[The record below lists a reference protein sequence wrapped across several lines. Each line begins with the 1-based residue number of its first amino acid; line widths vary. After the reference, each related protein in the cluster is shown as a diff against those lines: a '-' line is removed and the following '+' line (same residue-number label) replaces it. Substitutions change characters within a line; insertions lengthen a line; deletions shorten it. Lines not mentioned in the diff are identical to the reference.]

1 MTNNAPPSDNL
12 PPVSIPNSELRM
24 GFFEHLD
31 ELRQR
36 LLRAFFAFIVGTVI
50 GMVFAEAVLRYLVS
64 PYAERLVVL
73 GPTGS
78 VVTYFRV
85 ALMLGGII
93 GFPIILYQ
101 VLLFVL
107 PGLKPNEKRVLIYSL
122 PPVMILFL
130 IGVAFAWFILVPP
143 AIGFLAGF
151 QTDIFRPEWTA
162 DQYIGFITALLFW
175 MGVAFELPLVMF
187 VLALLGLVGAGMLI
201 RQWRI
206 AIVLSSVAA
215 AVITPT
221 VDPIN
226 MILVMGPLLV
236 LYTISIFLV
245 IIGRR
250 INTPPETTS

>member
-1 MTNNAPPSDNL
+1 MNNAPPSDNL
-12 PPVSIPNSELRM
+12 TPVSIPDSELRM
-24 GFFEHLD
+24 SFFDHLN
-31 ELRQR
+31 ELRTR
-36 LLRAFFAFIVGTVI
+36 LLWAFFAFITGTVI
-50 GMVFAEAVLRYLVS
+50 SMFFADAVLRYLVS

-85 ALMLGGII
+85 ALMMGGII

-101 VLLFVL
+101 ILLFVL
-107 PGLKPNEKRVLIYSL
+107 PGLKTNEKRILIYSL
-122 PPVMILFL
+122 PPVMVLFL

-143 AIGFLAGF
+143 AVGFLAGF

-187 VLALLGLVGAGMLI
+187 VLSLLGLVRVGMLI

-206 AIVLSSVAA
+206 AIVLSAVAA

-226 MILVMGPLLV
+226 MILVMGPLLM
-236 LYTISIFLV
+236 LYTISIGLV
-245 IIGRR
+245 LIGQR
-250 INTPPETTS
+250 INSPAENS

>member
-1 MTNNAPPSDNL
+1 MINNAPPSDNL
-12 PPVSIPNSELRM
+12 PPVPIPDGELRM
-24 GFFEHLD
+24 GFFDHLN

-36 LLRAFFAFIVGTVI
+36 LLWAFFAFIAGTTI
-50 GMVFAEAVLRYLVS
+50 SMFFADVVLRYLVS

-85 ALMLGGII
+85 ALMMGGII

-101 VLLFVL
+101 ILLFVL
-107 PGLKPNEKRVLIYSL
+107 PGLKTSEKRILIYSL
-122 PPVMILFL
+122 PPVMVLFL

-143 AIGFLAGF
+143 AVGFLAGF

-187 VLALLGLVGAGMLI
+187 VLSLLGLVRVGMLI

-206 AIVLSSVAA
+206 AIVLSAVAA

-226 MILVMGPLLV
+226 MILVMGPLIV
-236 LYTISIFLV
+236 LYTISIGLV
-245 IIGRR
+245 LIGQRV
-250 INTPPETTS
+250 NTPTENK

>member
-1 MTNNAPPSDNL
+1 MNNVPVSDNL
-12 PPVSIPNSELRM
+12 PPVAIPNTELRM
-24 GFFEHLD
+24 SFFDHLD
-31 ELRQR
+31 ELRRR
-36 LLRAFFAFIVGTVI
+36 LMWAFFSLIIGTVA
-50 GMVFAEAVLRYLVS
+50 GMFFAETVLRYLVS
-64 PYAERLVVL
+64 PYSERLVVL

-85 ALMLGGII
+85 ALMIGGII
-93 GFPIILYQ
+93 GFPMILYQ

-107 PGLKPNEKRVLIYSL
+107 PGLRPKEKRILMFSL
-122 PPVMILFL
+122 PPIMILFL

-143 AIGFLAGF
+143 AVGFLSGF

-175 MGVAFELPLVMF
+175 MGVAFELPLLMF
-187 VLALLGLVGAGMLI
+187 VLALLGLVSAGLLL

-206 AIVLSSVAA
+206 AIVLAAVAS

-226 MILVMGPLLV
+226 MMLVMGPLLG
-236 LYTISIFLV
+236 LYVISIFLV

-250 INTPPETTS
+250 INTPPETTA

>member
-1 MTNNAPPSDNL
+1 MMNNAPPSDNL
-12 PPVSIPNSELRM
+12 TPVSIPDSELRM
-24 GFFEHLD
+24 SFFDHLN
-31 ELRQR
+31 ELRTR
-36 LLRAFFAFIVGTVI
+36 LLWAFFAFITGTVI
-50 GMVFAEAVLRYLVS
+50 SMFFADAVLRYLVS

-85 ALMLGGII
+85 ALMMGGII

-101 VLLFVL
+101 ILLFVL
-107 PGLKPNEKRVLIYSL
+107 PGLKTNEKRILIYSL
-122 PPVMILFL
+122 PPVMVLFL

-143 AIGFLAGF
+143 AVGFLAGF

-187 VLALLGLVGAGMLI
+187 VLSLLGLVRVGMLI

-206 AIVLSSVAA
+206 AIVLSAVAA

-226 MILVMGPLLV
+226 MILVMGPLLM
-236 LYTISIFLV
+236 LYTISIGLV
-245 IIGRR
+245 LIGQR
-250 INTPPETTS
+250 INSPAENS

>member
-1 MTNNAPPSDNL
+1 MTNNAPQSDNL
-12 PPVSIPNSELRM
+12 TPVPIPSSELRM

-36 LLRAFFAFIVGTVI
+36 LLRAFFAFIIGTVI
-50 GMVFAEAVLRYLVS
+50 GMFFAEAVLRYLVS

-101 VLLFVL
+101 ILLFIL
-107 PGLKPNEKRVLIYSL
+107 PGLKPNEKRILVYSL

-151 QTDIFRPEWTA
+151 QTEIFRPEWTA

-206 AIVLSSVAA
+206 AVVIAAVAA

-226 MILVMGPLLV
+226 MMLVMGPLLM
-236 LYTISIFLV
+236 LYGVSIVLV

-250 INTPPETTS
+250 FNTPSETTS